1 MKIKFAILS
10 MLLVI
15 AGSVSQLS
23 AQEAQ
28 DPTAG
33 LQPLSLEYSGW
44 EFQVPPGATVTRD
57 ARMTITYPGQSLFG
71 MSLVN
76 QEVRGSNQ
84 KRAYEMCQRSAKE
97 FRLENPKVEKVSI
110 SGAKGAK
117 ATGRSEGVDVTILI
131 LPTNDNELTM
141 VIMAD
146 PERSGAAEAVIS
158 SLKH

>member
-57 ARMTITYPGQSLFG
+57 ARMNITYPGQSLFG

-146 PERSGAAEAVIS
+146 PERSGATEAVIS